1 MPAPTSQGWFQLSHI
16 HVVWG
21 LQNASSFMSSEQ
33 QHHTCPLHLN
43 QILDISSQV
52 FFFWCVNHIRHHTFC
67 RVLQH
72 VINPSNF
79 GIFKSFWYS
88 KSSSFFSGVLSLQ
101 YKWLQAKKKV
111 KGKNRLYG
119 SLKPVDEP
127 AWNVSCFSSIIF
139 WTLMSCPFWIASD
152 LQLTW
157 WKGVGGQKKMT
168 LTFYIDNECLE
179 YFCNFFF
186 RIRMS
191 PFLNQLHLVIVLITI
206 VEAFKMPCYLVDCAN
221 HPLPTTTFLFFSFSY
236 FH

>member
-1 MPAPTSQGWFQLSHI
+1 MGIAKCFFLHVIRTAASHLSSTSKPDPCYFQS
-16 HVVWG
+16 G
-21 LQNASSFMSSEQ
+21 F
-33 QHHTCPLHLN
+33 
-43 QILDISSQV
+43 

-79 GIFKSFWYS
+79 GIFKNFWYS

-139 WTLMSCPFWIASD
+139 WTLMSYPFWIASD

-168 LTFYIDNECLE
+168 LTFYIDNESLE

-186 RIRMS
+186 
-191 PFLNQLHLVIVLITI
+191 
-206 VEAFKMPCYLVDCAN
+206 
-221 HPLPTTTFLFFSFSY
+221 SY
-236 FH
+236 